1 MSLAAVLHLFLH
13 VLVPG
18 LVARIFFL
26 PDWRRAWTI
35 MLITMLV
42 DADHLLASPIYDP
55 DRCSIGFHPL
65 HTLPVIA
72 IYMGLTLLPRTR
84 LIGLGLMLHML
95 LDFSDCAVQRG
106 FADALSRLL
115 GTG

>member
-1 MSLAAVLHLFLH
+1 
-13 VLVPG
+13 
-18 LVARIFFL
+18 
-26 PDWRRAWTI
+26 

-42 DADHLLASPIYDP
+42 DLDHLLATPIYDP

-65 HTLPVIA
+65 HTWPLIA
-72 IYMGLTLLPRTR
+72 VYLCLTLPPRTR

-106 FADALSRLL
+106 FFDALSRLL